1 MPVSLSED
9 EEAQMVSDDEEK
21 VSKAVPAPTIEGEVP
36 CVSPPVYE
44 EDNDN
49 NDDDDDN
56 NDDADKEDDND
67 DNKEDNDDDNE
78 EDICDF
84 DLNDV
89 KDMFEYE
96 VLRLQRIHRNNV
108 KLASL
113 GLLGGITPATFPSA
127 DRTNRK
133 KRMASQG
140 DFVRRVQPNR
150 NVFKPTSYKDLGDP
164 FISKRTRSIYSS
176 DRGEEDTVSKRMDE
190 AEYRAP
196 VAGMKRRRTTTRT

>member
-1 MPVSLSED
+1 
-9 EEAQMVSDDEEK
+9 MVSDDEEK

-89 KDMFEYE
+89 KDMSEYE

-140 DFVRRVQPNR
+140 EFNQTAMYLNQHLTRILVTLSSARERVPSILLTGERRILSAR
-150 NVFKPTSYKDLGDP
+150 GW
-164 FISKRTRSIYSS
+164 TRQSIEPQW
-176 DRGEEDTVSKRMDE
+176 RG
-190 AEYRAP
+190 
-196 VAGMKRRRTTTRT
+196 

>member
-1 MPVSLSED
+1 
-9 EEAQMVSDDEEK
+9 MVSDDEEK
-21 VSKAVPAPTIEGEVP
+21 VSKAVRAPTIEGEVP

-89 KDMFEYE
+89 KDMSEYE

-150 NVFKPTSYKDLGDP
+150 NAFKPTSYKDLGDP

-190 AEYRAP
+190 AE
-196 VAGMKRRRTTTRT
+196 